1 MAAPQTPRLVRPKE
15 GRMIAGVAAGLAD
28 RFGMERGIMRLL
40 FVLSMILP
48 GPQILIYL
56 VLWVIIPDGD

>member
-1 MAAPQTPRLVRPKE
+1 MNDSTTPRLVRPKD

-28 RFGMERGIMRLL
+28 RFGMDRTLMRVL
-40 FVLSMILP
+40 FVLSLVLP

-56 VLWVIIPDGD
+56 ACWIIIPEEG